1 MESVETISEV
11 RGPMKGLLV
20 VAGGFFLGLAWLGFV
35 VPGLPGTPFL
45 LLASTCW
52 IRSSPRLHRWLLDS
66 RWFGPMLRD
75 WRVHRA
81 VRPRVKWLAATTML
95 VVVTL
100 SITLGGF
107 RGWALALLISLALV
121 GFVVVLRLPVVEDE
135 LDGGLEPSA

>member
-1 MESVETISEV
+1 
-11 RGPMKGLLV
+11 
-20 VAGGFFLGLAWLGFV
+20 
-35 VPGLPGTPFL
+35 
-45 LLASTCW
+45 
-52 IRSSPRLHRWLLDS
+52 
-66 RWFGPMLRD
+66 MLRD